1 MAIDAGGVQGTPAAV
16 IVPVLLI
23 VIVILTAI
31 GLYFYWRRKTGP
43 NKGMSLSSSVSFR
56 QGANVEFAGPA
67 FVSTGDGKSGQDE
80 TNPEFGLKDVT
91 SEGKRDF
98 SNPMYDAMGNMES
111 QAAAAAAHPG
121 GFQIPSDSGSTTG
134 GSSPSGDSTSIT
146 VPSFESFNR
155 EPPSAILAPS
165 SVTHKGSPQ
174 LNIRH
179 KELNPSG
186 VDTGKDTQCLVEED
200 DSEC

>member
-1 MAIDAGGVQGTPAAV
+1 M
-16 IVPVLLI
+16 LLI
-23 VIVILTAI
+23 CLQT
-31 GLYFYWRRKTGP
+31 P
-43 NKGMSLSSSVSFR
+43 
-56 QGANVEFAGPA
+56 
-67 FVSTGDGKSGQDE
+67 D
-80 TNPEFGLKDVT
+80 EFGLKDVT

-98 SNPMYDAMGNMES
+98 SNPMYDAMGTMES
-111 QAAAAAAHPG
+111 QAEAAAAHPG
-121 GFQIPSDSGSTTG
+121 NFQIPSDSGSAS
-134 GSSPSGDSTSIT
+134 SSPSGDSHSIT

-165 SVTHKGSPQ
+165 SVTHKSSPQ